1 MSEKPACASRK
12 VTRVLISVYDK
23 SGVVELA
30 KCLAQR
36 SVEILSTGGT
46 ASLLEE
52 SGIPVVHVAEI
63 TGFPE
68 ILGGRVKTLH
78 PRVFG
83 GILAKRDDQDQMHQL
98 EEMDIGAID
107 LVVVNLYPFE
117 ATIQKEGVSLS
128 EALENIDI
136 GGPSMIRAAAK
147 NFPSV
152 AVVTDPRQ
160 YDGVIAELEE
170 NNGCIKEETR
180 RSLAQEAFH
189 RTWQYDA
196 AIANYLASEE
206 KEITKL
212 PEVLNIGIRKV
223 QELRYGE
230 NPHQAAA
237 LYADSREAL
246 SQELF
251 GKQLQGKELSFNNIL
266 DCSAVIGM
274 LHEMNQS
281 CAVIVK
287 HNNPCGVAIAD
298 DVAKAFESA
307 RTTDPVSAFG
317 GVVGVNKEVTADLA
331 QAIGKVFLEVIIA
344 PKFSQ
349 EALQILAKKKNLR
362 LLEWP
367 ENRWAATGMDIKKVV
382 GGYLLQGLD
391 QLQVENEDRYRVV
404 THRQPTE
411 DEWAALRFGW
421 KVVKWVKSN
430 AVVFVSKNQTL
441 GIGAGQMSRVDS
453 SNFAVQKAKQAGL
466 SLKGSVAA
474 SDAFF
479 PFRDGVDAI
488 AKAGAT
494 AVIQPG
500 GSIRDQEV
508 IDAADE
514 LEVAMVFTGVRH
526 FRH

>member
-1 MSEKPACASRK
+1 MATTKLKRA
-12 VTRVLISVYDK
+12 LLSVYDK
-23 SGVVELA
+23 TGVIELA
-30 KCLAQR
+30 KALVNH
-36 SVEILSTGGT
+36 SVEIISTGGT
-46 ASLLEE
+46 AALLEE
-52 SGIPVVHVAEI
+52 NDISVVRVDDI
-63 TGFPE
+63 TKFPE

-78 PRVFG
+78 PKVFG
-83 GILAKRDDQDQMHQL
+83 GILAKRDKEEQMQQL
-98 EEMDIGAID
+98 EEMEIGAID

-117 ATIQKEGVSLS
+117 STVQKQDVTLA

-152 AVVTDPRQ
+152 GVVTDPSQ
-160 YDGVIAELEE
+160 YDRVISELNE
-170 NNGCIKEETR
+170 NGGCLSDATR
-180 RSLAQEAFH
+180 RQLAKEAFL

-206 KEITKL
+206 EEAAQL
-212 PEVLNIGIRKV
+212 PDVLSLNIIKV

-237 LYADSREAL
+237 LYADRHRGL
-246 SQELF
+246 TPELF
-251 GKQLQGKELSFNNIL
+251 GTQLQGKELSFNNIL
-266 DCSAVIGM
+266 DSSAVTGM
-274 LHEMNQS
+274 LHEIDQP
-281 CAVIVK
+281 CVVIAK
-287 HNNPCGVAIAD
+287 HNNPCGVAVAD
-298 DVAKAFESA
+298 DVTTAFENA
-307 RTTDPVSAFG
+307 LATDPVSAFG
-317 GVVGVNKEVTADLA
+317 GIVGFNKEVTPDVA
-331 QAIGKVFLEVIIA
+331 QALAKMFLEVIIA
-344 PKFSQ
+344 PKFSK
-349 EALQILAKKKNLR
+349 EAQQILAKKKNLR

-367 ENRWAATGMDIKKVV
+367 ENSWEPAGMDIKKVV
-382 GGYLLQGLD
+382 GGYLLQAIDHLKS
-391 QLQVENEDRYRVV
+391 EDEQKYRVV
-404 THRQPTE
+404 TQRQPTP
-411 DEWAALRFGW
+411 DEWAGMRFGW

-430 AVVFVSKNQTL
+430 AVIFVAKDRTL

-453 SNFAVQKAKQAGL
+453 SNFAVYKAKEAGL
-466 SLKGSVAA
+466 SLKGSIAA

-508 IDAADE
+508 IDAANE
-514 LEVAMVFTGVRH
+514 LNVTMVFTGVRH

>member
-1 MSEKPACASRK
+1 MKGKKIKRAL
-12 VTRVLISVYDK
+12 VSVYDK
-23 SGVVELA
+23 TGVVELA
-30 KCLAQR
+30 KSLGQL
-36 SVEILSTGGT
+36 SVEIISTGGT

-52 SGIPVVHVAEI
+52 NDIPVVRVSEI
-63 TGFPE
+63 TEFPE

-83 GILAKRDDQDQMHQL
+83 GILAKRNEAEQMHQL
-98 EEMDIGAID
+98 EEMDIAAID

-117 ATIQKEGVSLS
+117 ATIQKEGVSLA

-152 AVVTDPRQ
+152 AVVTDPKQ
-160 YDGVIAELEE
+160 YDGIVAELKECE
-170 NNGCIKEETR
+170 GSLCEETR
-180 RSLAQEAFH
+180 QRLARQAFR

-206 KEITKL
+206 EETSSL
-212 PEVLNIGIRKV
+212 PEILSLNIRKV

-237 LYADSREAL
+237 LYADRHEVKSHEI
-246 SQELF
+246 F

-266 DCSAVIGM
+266 DGSAVIGM
-274 LHEMNQS
+274 LHEIDQP

-287 HNNPCGVAIAD
+287 HSNPCGVAIND
-298 DVAKAFESA
+298 DIAKAFESA
-307 RTTDPVSAFG
+307 LATDPVSAFG
-317 GVVGVNKEVTADLA
+317 GIVGFNKKVTGELA
-331 QAIGKVFLEVIIA
+331 QALAKMFLEVIIA
-344 PKFSQ
+344 PKFSE
-349 EALQILAKKKNLR
+349 EAQQIFAKKKNLR

-367 ENRWAATGMDIKKVV
+367 ENRWELAGMDIKKVV
-382 GGYLLQGLD
+382 GGYLLQRMDKLKS
-391 QLQVENEDRYRVV
+391 ENEEKYRVV
-404 THRQPTE
+404 TQRQPTE
-411 DEWAALRFGW
+411 DEWAAMRFGW

-430 AVVFVSKNQTL
+430 AVIFVSKNQTL

-453 SNFAVQKAKQAGL
+453 SNLAVHKAKQSGL

-500 GSIRDQEV
+500 GSIRDKEV
-508 IDAADE
+508 IDAANE
-514 LEVAMVFTGVRH
+514 LGIAMVFTGTRH